1 MLDKIIYLDPR
12 EVEVDRYNL
21 RFDSPPD
28 REKIEAIKE
37 DLRRGKSIEY
47 HITVREKNGKYYC
60 FVGRNRL
67 IAAKEFIEETG
78 KEIKIP
84 AKVVNVSDEEA
95 LQMSFEE
102 NWKRQDLTTKE
113 IAKYIKRRYELWIQ
127 KTHKK
132 YSLVSPQETPILN
145 SDIFSISRFIK
156 ECNIPFSKQ
165 AVQRYLGIS
174 ELPEDILKLIGNGLD
189 THAAYEL
196 TKFERSEQ
204 FKIANVLKNY
214 SHIPQEIRV
223 KALKI
228 YRESGRDFKS
238 ILLNLY
244 RDKVLQSC
252 RLVSQ
257 LDNLAISYLVT
268 RYSLKDI
275 GELCKRLEVLKDKV
289 DLSRINV
296 SIVDG
301 LLNISPKE
309 LISLDNIATKAGI
322 TIGSDQYIMLL
333 AKYLENPEAVDEF
346 IEEFMESSKTRDEY
360 INSVKEL
367 IDKIINF
374 LSFDLNRCI
383 EIIDAMLRERKYD
396 RNRINQVMRNMYSY
410 LMLSPGFSDAIPGKQ
425 KKLETGVMYR
435 LFGRE
440 YGLAYEAIKEGLVK
454 NNEASVRKGLE
465 TVKNILTEIQRIF
478 DDKWNSEVVNKLKVV
493 RERHTVAS
501 DDPRQDIKRLENIE
515 KALHD
520 FEKAIEVYII
530 IRRFIVDVEGSSEW
544 PVYAEKLQ
552 KLKDMYWGL
561 LRVLDDFAVYDM
573 SRGFEKIKRY
583 VNNVVKRDEYRE
595 VEKYYKLK
603 DELPQLFDDAKIR
616 VSEVPKYFAEN
627 YNKVLNELS
636 EEYSEAIEKFD
647 ASALEEVRESLFGLM
662 EELDTYSPKLIDLN
676 LFGEK
681 ICVKYTGSREKPF
694 EIPYPHQTA
703 TFEEEV
709 KIEVYGRKYRIRFE
723 EERTRRIK
731 SIEEV
736 SDEVPEL
743 PGEVINPY
751 E

>member
-1 MLDKIIYLDPR
+1 MSDKIVYLDPR
-12 EVEVDRYNL
+12 EVEVDKWNL
-21 RFDSPPD
+21 RFEFPLD
-28 REKIEAIKE
+28 REKIEAIKQ
-37 DLRRGKSIEY
+37 DLKKGRGIEY

-78 KEIKIP
+78 REIKIP
-84 AKVVNVSDEEA
+84 AKVINVSDEEA

-132 YSLVSPQETPILN
+132 YSLAAHGGQLILN

-156 ECNIPFSKQ
+156 ECNIPFSRQ
-165 AVQRYLGIS
+165 SVERYLGIS
-174 ELPEDILKLIGNGLD
+174 ELPDELLKIGNGLD
-189 THAAYEL
+189 VLTLYEL
-196 TKFERSEQ
+196 TKLDRSEQ

-228 YRESGRDFKS
+228 YRESSHDFKS

-252 RLVSQ
+252 RLIGE
-257 LDNLAISYLVT
+257 LDVLIINYLAT
-268 RYSLKDI
+268 RYSLKDV
-275 GELCKRLEVLKDKV
+275 GELCKRLEVLKDRV
-289 DLSRINV
+289 DLSKIDTHT
-296 SIVDG
+296 IDG
-301 LLNISPKE
+301 LLRVSSKE
-309 LISLDNIATKAGI
+309 LVSLNDIAARAGI
-322 TIGSDQYIMLL
+322 AIGSDQYIMLL

-346 IEEFMESSKTRDEY
+346 IEEFMESSRTRDEY
-360 INSVKEL
+360 IGSVKEL

-374 LSFDLNRCI
+374 LSFNPTKYI
-383 EIIDAMLRERKYD
+383 GIIDVMLRERKYD

-440 YGLAYEAIKEGLVK
+440 YGLAYEAVKEGLVK

-501 DDPRQDIKRLENIE
+501 DDPRRDIKRLEHVE
-515 KALHD
+515 RALHD
-520 FEKAIEVYII
+520 FEKAIEVYITV
-530 IRRFIVDVEGSSEW
+530 RRFIVDVEGSSEW